1 MEKKY
6 FIYITTNMVNG
17 KRYIGQHYGKTNDT
31 YLGSGLDLIK
41 AVEKYGKENFKREI
55 LEICKKEELDEKEKY
70 WIKKYDAY
78 NSRDFY
84 NLTEGGQKGDGWRA
98 AHRWAQNNPE
108 EAKKIYKKMIEGNK
122 KWQEEHPEEVQESI
136 KKMIEGSKKWRKE
149 HPEEL
154 KEIVKNLNNG
164 KEQWQ
169 KEHPEEH
176 QKQVDAWR
184 KSGSDANSQ
193 QIKCLTTGEI
203 FSSQSEAARHYNI
216 QQANISKCLKGE
228 RKSAGKHPETG
239 EKLFWEIMK

>member
-6 FIYITTNMVNG
+6 FIYITTNIVNG
-17 KRYIGQHYGKTNDT
+17 KRYIGQHYGKINDT

-41 AVEKYGKENFKREI
+41 AVKKYGKENFKREI

-70 WIKKYDAY
+70 WIKKYNAY
-78 NSRDFY
+78 ESNNFY
-84 NLTEGGQKGDGWRA
+84 NLTEGGQKGDGWKAVR
-98 AHRWAQNNPE
+98 RWAISHPE
-108 EAKKIYKKMIEGNK
+108 EASRTWKENGKRLQ
-122 KWQEEHPEEVQESI
+122 KWSLSHPEKV
-136 KKMIEGSKKWRKE
+136 KKNIEKFVKGSKNWKKE
-149 HPEEL
+149 HREEVL
-154 KEIVKNLNNG
+154 LTMEKVNKA

-176 QKQVDAWR
+176 QKQIEAWR

-193 QIKCLTTGEI
+193 KIKCLTTGEI

-228 RKSAGKHPETG
+228 RRSAGKHPETN
-239 EKLFWEIMK
+239 EKLFWELVE